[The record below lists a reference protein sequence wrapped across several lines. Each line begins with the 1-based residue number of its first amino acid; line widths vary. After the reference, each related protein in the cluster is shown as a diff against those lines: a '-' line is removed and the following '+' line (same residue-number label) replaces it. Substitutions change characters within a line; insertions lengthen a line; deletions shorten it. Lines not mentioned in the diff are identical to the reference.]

1 MTTKGGEKAA
11 DGRGDRCRIVHGDA
25 AEVLSG
31 MPAESVRCVCT
42 DPPYGIG
49 VAGQEWDRRPP
60 NARVWRECAR
70 VMEPGAFLFAMCSP
84 RQDIAARTIASL
96 EKAGLDVSFPPILWT
111 YATGFSPAKS
121 ARYVAK
127 RFGRSS
133 NIGSG
138 SEGGVGVGVGGPDPD
153 GSYLGYMPRPAVE
166 LVLVGMRPPRDCR
179 ARIDQ
184 YAENGLA
191 VTHLDDCRIPYAGD
205 EDRKATVSG
214 YYVPADGRPLPPG
227 SALSRDGRQIRI
239 NGGMEVDGRGRFPS
253 NLLCSG
259 GALDDGRPH
268 GNARGTYSRY
278 FDLDAWA
285 AEHLTPAVTAAPKPR
300 RGERDGGLDGGLDGA
315 PPVEPRPMSR
325 RAEVTATATTAAVA
339 AGNGAETPSN
349 RHGRARR
356 NNHPTVKP
364 IALFAYLIHLGSR
377 PGDTVLDP
385 FAGSGTAA
393 LAASM
398 TGRRCIGIERSDRY
412 ASIARTRIREYV
424 MNARMEAFV

>member
-1 MTTKGGEKAA
+1 MTKGGEKAA
-11 DGRGDRCRIVHGDA
+11 DGRADKCRIVHGDA

-84 RQDIAARTIASL
+84 RQDIAARMIVSL

-121 ARYVAK
+121 ASHIAK
-127 RFGRSS
+127 RFGRS
-133 NIGSG
+133 G
-138 SEGGVGVGVGGPDPD
+138 EGGDAGGPDVD
-153 GSYLGYMPRPAVE
+153 GSYLGYVPRPAVE
-166 LVLVGMRPPRDCR
+166 LVLVGMRPPRDGL

-191 VTHLDDCRIPYAGD
+191 ATHLDDCRIPYAGD
-205 EDRKATVSG
+205 EDKNATVSG

-227 SALSRDGRQIRI
+227 SVLSRDGRQIRI
-239 NGGMEVDGRGRFPS
+239 NGAKGADGRGRFPS
-253 NLLCSG
+253 NLLCTG

-300 RGERDGGLDGGLDGA
+300 RAERDGGLDGGSGGSGNGGM
-315 PPVEPRPMSR
+315 EPKPMSR
-325 RAEVTATATTAAVA
+325 RAAGGKAAA
-339 AGNGAETPSN
+339 AGGAGASGAEAPYN
-349 RHGRARR
+349 RHGRKRR

-364 IALFAYLIHLGSR
+364 IALFAYLLHLGSR

-385 FAGSGTAA
+385 FVGSGTAA

-412 ASIARTRIREYV
+412 VSIARTRIRECAQV
-424 MNARMEAFV
+424 ARLEAFV

>member
-1 MTTKGGEKAA
+1 MTADAQGAA
-11 DGRGDRCRIVHGDA
+11 TGGRGEDKCRILHGDA
-25 AEVLSG
+25 AEELSR

-49 VAGQEWDRRPP
+49 VAGQEWDRRLPSV
-60 NARVWRECAR
+60 RVWRECAR

-84 RQDIAARTIASL
+84 RQDVAARMIVSL
-96 EKAGLDVSFPPILWT
+96 EKAGLDVSFPSILWT
-111 YATGFSPAKS
+111 HAAGFSPAKS
-121 ARYVAK
+121 ASHIAR
-127 RFGRSS
+127 RFGR
-133 NIGSG
+133 GRA
-138 SEGGVGVGVGGPDPD
+138 GGPDAD
-153 GSYLGYMPRPAVE
+153 GSYLGYVPRPAAE
-166 LVLVGMRPPRDCR
+166 LVLVGMRPPRDGM
-179 ARIDQ
+179 ALIDQ
-184 YAENGLA
+184 FAENGLA
-191 VTHLDDCRIPYAGD
+191 ATHLDDCRIPYASA
-205 EDRKATVSG
+205 EDRRATVSG
-214 YYVPADGRPLPPG
+214 YYVPADGRPMPPG

-239 NGGMEVDGRGRFPS
+239 NGGKEADGRGRFPS
-253 NLLCSG
+253 NLLCTG

-285 AEHLTPAVTAAPKPR
+285 AEHLTLAVTAAPKPR
-300 RGERDGGLDGGLDGA
+300 REERDGGLDGGPL
-315 PPVEPRPMSR
+315 EPRPASSR
-325 RAEVTATATTAAVA
+325 AGMEA
-339 AGNGAETPSN
+339 AGTAGTEVPGAAPETPAN

-364 IALFAYLIHLGSR
+364 VALFAYLIHLGSR

-385 FAGSGTAA
+385 FVGSGTAA

-412 ASIARTRIREYV
+412 VSIARTRIRECD